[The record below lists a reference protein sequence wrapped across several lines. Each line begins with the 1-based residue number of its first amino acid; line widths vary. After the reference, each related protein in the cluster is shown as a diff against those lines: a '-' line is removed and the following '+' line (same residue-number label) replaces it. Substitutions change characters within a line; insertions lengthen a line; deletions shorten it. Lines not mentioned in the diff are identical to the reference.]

1 MATEEVERRIIYQ
14 KQGPGRI
21 VSEDD
26 VSCQQHDSSKSFV
39 ACTLSEI
46 RRIYLSKGRDT
57 HHCVDTLEVV
67 NGYWDKT

>member
-1 MATEEVERRIIYQ
+1 MATEEVERGIIYQ

-26 VSCQQHDSSKSFV
+26 VSCQQHDSSESFV

-46 RRIYLSKGRDT
+46 RRIHLSGGCDA
-57 HHCVDTLEVV
+57 HHCVEDTLEV
-67 NGYWDKT
+67 NGYLHK